1 MYELPP
7 NIESKF
13 RLVHIAARRAEQ
25 LMQGARKRV
34 DTTHT
39 KPARIALDEVHAD
52 LIRWQIA
59 NPEPAVV
66 ADPLGAEGVG
76 GDLLPTAD

>member
-34 DTTHT
+34 ETTHS
-39 KPARIALDEVHAD
+39 KPARVALDEVHAN
-52 LIRWQIA
+52 LVRWQIA
-59 NPEPAVV
+59 GTEPVEMDAEAAAA
-66 ADPLGAEGVG
+66 ADF
-76 GDLLPTAD
+76 LPTTAD

>member
-7 NIESKF
+7 TIESKF

-34 DTTHT
+34 ETTHT
-39 KPARIALDEVHAD
+39 KPARVALDEVHAD
-52 LIRWQIA
+52 LVRWQIA
-59 NPEPAVV
+59 GTEPTEAEAEAAAA
-66 ADPLGAEGVG
+66 ADF
-76 GDLLPTAD
+76 LPTTTD

>member
-34 DTTHT
+34 ETTHT
-39 KPARIALDEVHAD
+39 KAARVALDEVHAD
-52 LIRWQIA
+52 LVRWQIA
-59 NPEPAVV
+59 GTEAIETD
-66 ADPLGAEGVG
+66 AASASSA
-76 GDLLPTAD
+76 DLLPTAAD

>member
-25 LMQGARKRV
+25 LMQGARRRV
-34 DTTHT
+34 ETTHT
-39 KPARIALDEVHAD
+39 KAARVALDEVHAD
-52 LIRWQIA
+52 LVRWQIA
-59 NPEPAVV
+59 GTEPTE
-66 ADPLGAEGVG
+66 ADAEAAAAA
-76 GDLLPTAD
+76 DLLPTAAD

>member
-34 DTTHT
+34 ETTHS
-39 KPARIALDEVHAD
+39 KAARVALDEVHAD
-52 LIRWQIA
+52 LVRWQIA
-59 NPEPAVV
+59 GTEAGEGSELSPA
-66 ADPLGAEGVG
+66 A
-76 GDLLPTAD
+76 DLLPTAVD

>member
-34 DTTHT
+34 ETTHT
-39 KPARIALDEVHAD
+39 KPARVALDEVHAD
-52 LIRWQIA
+52 LVRWQIA
-59 NPEPAVV
+59 GTEPTEAEAEAAAA
-66 ADPLGAEGVG
+66 ADF
-76 GDLLPTAD
+76 LPTTTD

>member
-13 RLVHIAARRAEQ
+13 RLVHIASRRAEQ

-34 DTTHT
+34 ETNHT
-39 KPARIALDEVHAD
+39 KAARVALDEVHAD
-52 LIRWQIA
+52 LVRWQIA
-59 NPEPAVV
+59 GTEAIET
-66 ADPLGAEGVG
+66 DAESASSA
-76 GDLLPTAD
+76 DLLPTAAD

>member
-34 DTTHT
+34 ETTHS
-39 KPARIALDEVHAD
+39 KPARVALDEVHAD
-52 LIRWQIA
+52 VVRWQIA
-59 NPEPAVV
+59 GTEPIEL
-66 ADPLGAEGVG
+66 DAEAAAAA
-76 GDLLPTAD
+76 DLLPTSTD